1 MSMIQHMCVYIHVC
15 IYTSHTYAYWLLHIC
30 IHDTHTYTHVYIYI
44 HTHDICVY
52 TYIQMGKPHHFGSTP
67 PRAQQTRKVLN
78 PVINPSDLL
87 SYFFNLFGD
96 SSYDMCIYYIY
107 MCVSTPNL
115 VSSSGLV
122 KIILHFSGWTV
133 IVAKVVPHFVW
144 W

>member
-1 MSMIQHMCVYIHVC
+1 MYVFTHPIHMHTDCC
-15 IYTSHTYAYWLLHIC
+15 TYAYMTHT
-30 IHDTHTYTHVYIYI
+30 HTHTYIYIYI

-122 KIILHFSGWTV
+122 KIILHFSG
-133 IVAKVVPHFVW
+133 
-144 W
+144 